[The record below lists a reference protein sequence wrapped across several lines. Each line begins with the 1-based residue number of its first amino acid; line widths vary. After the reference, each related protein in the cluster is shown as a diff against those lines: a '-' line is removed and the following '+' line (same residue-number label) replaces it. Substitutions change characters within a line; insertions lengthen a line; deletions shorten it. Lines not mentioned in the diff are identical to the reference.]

1 MENNNDDTREEI
13 IRRTYK
19 IHQEIDDG
27 SRTTLNR
34 LELND
39 STLTELW
46 IGEPNHTGYEVNIG
60 GFNSNN
66 EDDFSRLGTS
76 ISMNTHLTK
85 LHIDFYAITALDMS
99 NRGFFQGLIQNTS
112 INNLYLSCFGR
123 GGVVLEEFVI
133 CEILRIFQEKN
144 NLNHLDIRS
153 PIQIGGNHILSLP
166 LQRCTNL
173 THINLTHCNM
183 VDEELILIVYA
194 IRGHPSLKMLN
205 LLGNII
211 GNDGCTALDT
221 LLLDPN
227 CNIEHLGLIDN
238 QIGNRGGVFLANSL
252 INNTKLK
259 TLRLINNPF
268 TRENPIAQSVEDAFS
283 TSLCDT
289 SSINATYTS
298 NHTVQILLKAPPDTL
313 DFNPKLKILL
323 GMNDLTNQVQVRESL
338 SFNDLDYP
346 NIGRVA
352 IRKIIK
358 YHPNALAD
366 IEPFLADWIGDDEQ
380 SLKGLPHVIA
390 WFHKAREAFANSSE
404 EEGRDV
410 ERRML
415 SAIYQFAR
423 ALPTLIVPPP
433 SNNGI
438 VNEGGGDMEID
449 NDNINRREDSMEVDP
464 SRRWRR
470 AGGAP

>member
-1 MENNNDDTREEI
+1 MDRNNNNDTREEI

-46 IGEPNHTGYEVNIG
+46 IGETNHTEYQVNIG

-99 NRGFFQGLIQNTS
+99 IRGFFNGLMQNTS
-112 INNLYLSCFGR
+112 IKNLHLSCFGR
-123 GGVVLEEFVI
+123 GGVVLLEFVI
-133 CEILRIFQEKN
+133 CEILRIYQEKN
-144 NLNHLDIRS
+144 NLNHLDISS
-153 PIQIGGNHILSLP
+153 PLQIGGRHILTLP

-183 VDEELILIVYA
+183 TDEELIPISQA

-205 LLGNII
+205 LMGNRISMF
-211 GNDGCTALDT
+211 GCAALARLLEDT
-221 LLLDPN
+221 N

-238 QIGNRGGVFLANSL
+238 NIDNVGAITLANSL
-252 INNTKLK
+252 MSNTKLK

-268 TRENPIAQSVEDAFS
+268 TRNQHIAQSVEDAFS

-298 NHTVQILLKAPPDTL
+298 NHIVQILLKAPPDTL
-313 DFNPKLKILL
+313 DLNPKLKILL

-415 SAIYQFAR
+415 SAIYQFAG

-433 SNNGI
+433 PPNN
-438 VNEGGGDMEID
+438 EMETSMW
-449 NDNINRREDSMEVDP
+449 ED
-464 SRRWRR
+464 
-470 AGGAP
+470 

>member
-1 MENNNDDTREEI
+1 MENNNNDNDTREAI

-46 IGEPNHTGYEVNIG
+46 IGETNHTEYDVNIG

-66 EDDFSRLGTS
+66 CDDFSRLGTS

-99 NRGFFQGLIQNTS
+99 NRGFFNGLMQNTS

-144 NLNHLDIRS
+144 NLNHIDIRA
-153 PIQIGGNHILSLP
+153 PLQIGGRHILTSP

-173 THINLTHCNM
+173 THINLPHCNM
-183 VDEELILIVYA
+183 TDEELIPIAQAV
-194 IRGHPSLKMLN
+194 RGHISLKMLN
-205 LLGNII
+205 LMGNRI
-211 GNDGCTALDT
+211 GMFGCAALAR
-221 LLLDPN
+221 LLEDPN

-238 QIGNRGGVFLANSL
+238 NIDNVGAISLANSL
-252 INNTKLK
+252 MSNAKLK

-268 TRENPIAQSVEDAFS
+268 TRYQHIAQSVEDAIS
-283 TSLCDT
+283 TSLCDM

-298 NHTVQILLKAPPDTL
+298 NHTLQILLKAPPDTL
-313 DFNPKLKILL
+313 DSNPKLKSLL
-323 GMNDLTNQVQVRESL
+323 GMNDFKNCGL

-366 IEPFLADWIGDDEQ
+366 MEPYLADWIGDDEQ
-380 SLKGLPHVIA
+380 SLKGLSYIVD
-390 WFHKAREAFANSSE
+390 WFHKARETFANSSE
-404 EEGRDV
+404 EEGHDV
-410 ERRML
+410 EKRML

-423 ALPTLIVPPP
+423 AIPTLIIPV
-433 SNNGI
+433 NG
-438 VNEGGGDMEID
+438 EGGNMEID
-449 NDNINRREDSMEVDP
+449 NSNNDNNREEGMEVDDLNWI
-464 SRRWRR
+464 SI
-470 AGGAP
+470 

>member
-1 MENNNDDTREEI
+1 MENNNNDTREELI
-13 IRRTYK
+13 LRTYK
-19 IHQEIDDG
+19 IHQEIDEG
-27 SRTTLNR
+27 SKETLNR

-46 IGEPNHTGYEVNIG
+46 IGETNHTEYKVNIG

-112 INNLYLSCFGR
+112 MNSLYLSCFGR

-133 CEILRIFQEKN
+133 CEILRIYQEKN
-144 NLNHLDIRS
+144 NLTHLDIRS
-153 PIQIGGNHILSLP
+153 PLQIGGNHILTLP

-183 VDEELILIVYA
+183 TDEELIPIAQAVGGN
-194 IRGHPSLKMLN
+194 RSLKMFN
-205 LLGNII
+205 ILGNRIS
-211 GNDGCTALDT
+211 NAGCAALAT
-221 LLLDPN
+221 LLVDPH

-238 QIGNRGGVFLANSL
+238 GIGNVGARVLANSL

-283 TSLCDT
+283 TLLCDT

-298 NHTVQILLKAPPDTL
+298 NHTVQIILKAPPDTL
-313 DFNPKLKILL
+313 DANPKLKILL
-323 GMNDLTNQVQVRESL
+323 GMNDFKNCGL

-346 NIGRVA
+346 NIRRVA

-366 IEPFLADWIGDDEQ
+366 IEPFLDNWIGDDEQ
-380 SLKGLPHVIA
+380 SLKGLPYIVA

-438 VNEGGGDMEID
+438 VNEAGGDMEID
-449 NDNINRREDSMEVDP
+449 NGNIREDSMEVDP
-464 SRRWRR
+464 SRQWRR
-470 AGGAP
+470 VGNHDHEA